1 MVDCPPTPSDTTRN
15 LTANDPYRTRCSVT
29 LCTFPKMLEEASELR
44 AGEASAKGFFKGS
57 LFGMVGVSLMAVLWV
72 GGSHVG
78 DGSMTVRAVGDIGA
92 SFAGGRSRRLSFG
105 ENNE

>member
-1 MVDCPPTPSDTTRN
+1 
-15 LTANDPYRTRCSVT
+15 
-29 LCTFPKMLEEASELR
+29 MLEEASELR

-78 DGSMTVRAVGDIGA
+78 DGSMTVSGWRLARLVLVGG
-92 SFAGGRSRRLSFG
+92 SRRFSFG
-105 ENNE
+105 ENK